1 MNGLFKRKKLTI
13 SKAPSRR
20 SQRVHELFRFAD
32 KFDIILLFIG
42 FLAALVIAVI
52 FPLMLQVYQKIA
64 NIMIDYTKI
73 HSIRTQNGGNFSNS
87 SLFQQGSSGCIHIL
101 NMNVRLHAEIVAVLK
116 WYLLLGFLNIFFYWL
131 CFSCWLT
138 SAERQIRRIRF
149 LLFRHILHQNIGWF
163 DQQSTGSFSNQL
175 IEDLDKMK
183 EGMSDKMI
191 EFISSVTKA
200 VGCLVF
206 SLIKGWK
213 LTLVF
218 ISIAPLIIIA
228 FNITIKSI
236 VKFATKEAKVC
247 ADTNTIVH
255 EVLGAIRTVTAFGG
269 QKNEENRYENGLN
282 KVYKMGIRK
291 GVIIGLCQAV
301 TNTTVGIIFA
311 LAAWYGPYLLRSEC
325 TAYSAGNLIVIFMA
339 SLTSIMCV
347 ATLIPNIEYIA
358 EATGTADVIIQLLEQ
373 KSTIDSA
380 SNTGQTL
387 NTFVGSIEFKHVQFQ
402 FPTRNIEIFKDLNF
416 KIAAGQTV
424 AVVGDTGCGKST
436 IVQLILR
443 FYNTKSGQILIDNH
457 PIESLNLAWLRSKI
471 GTVNQE
477 PVLFPISIEDNIRL
491 GKADATLEEIIQAC
505 QMANIHEFIMNK
517 LDQNYNTIVDEKLSG
532 GERQRLAIARAL
544 IANPKILLLDE
555 ATSALDNTSERIVQQ
570 ALNQA
575 KLGRTTIIIAHRLS
589 TIRNADLIFTM
600 KQNLGIVE
608 IGTHNQLMDNKNH
621 YFELVKAQELTLHT
635 EIPTEHE
642 PNNNNNNLRTT
653 SSSSSI
659 HIDELQLME
668 DINKQSIDKQKTI
681 RRYFCNHRSLV
692 IRLLNFNRPEWI
704 YIVIGIIAAMLVGA
718 TEPVVGIVF
727 SSVYHQYANTD
738 LENQTRQTRNLALII
753 FFLHLIDGVF
763 IWTMIWAFAVSGERL
778 TKRMRLMCFSAILRQ
793 EIGFFDMGQN
803 SVSALTTRLSA
814 DASALK
820 GLSGI
825 RIGVTLQAFGSLL
838 TAIIISFQA
847 GWKLSFVMFCF
858 APLMVLS
865 GLLQGQ
871 SQSKSG
877 KTKSANNWAD
887 QGAQCAAEVFNK
899 IRTVVTLGCE
909 DYFIE
914 KFENAFNNNFSAILS
929 KIHLRAIGYGISNSL
944 IFFLHIT
951 TFTYGS
957 KLVENGEMNVDQV
970 FRIFI
975 VITFAVTAVGQSLS
989 MMPQYSKARTAA
1001 IRIFSLIKRQ
1011 SSIDPSIS
1019 MNKGIILPADQIK
1032 GKIEFKNVYFSYP
1045 MRQKKLVLRDCS
1057 YTCLPHTSSA
1067 LVGKSGY
1074 GKSTAISLLL
1084 RYYDPQKGSILLD
1097 GHDLRDY
1104 NLQWLRSIIS
1114 VVQQEPILFNL
1125 SIRDNI
1131 AYGQLERKV
1140 TDEEIYHVSKLAN
1153 IHDVIVNMPKGY
1165 ETICGSKGS
1174 QLSGGERQRVAIAR
1188 ALLRKPILFLCDEAT
1203 SALDNISEKFVQQAL
1218 DNVQKSVPN
1227 QTSLTIAHRLTT
1239 IQHCDQIFVFNRGRM
1254 SEQGSHESLLEQKHD
1269 YYHLWMNTE
1278 KSQ

>member
-1 MNGLFKRKKLTI
+1 MRFCCQINGFFKRKKLTI
-13 SKAPSRR
+13 SET
-20 SQRVHELFRFAD
+20 SQRRIRKVHELFGFAD
-32 KFDIILLFIG
+32 KFDIILLSIG
-42 FLAALVIAVI
+42 FLAALAIAVI
-52 FPLMLQVYQKIA
+52 FPVMLQVYQKVA
-64 NIMIDYTKI
+64 NIMIDYSKI
-73 HSIRTQNGGNFSNS
+73 KSIHTQNGGNFSNS
-87 SLFQQGSSGCIHIL
+87 SLFQQGSSGCIQIL
-101 NMNVRLHAEIVAVLK
+101 NLNIRPHEEIFAVLK
-116 WYLLLGFLNIFFYWL
+116 WYLILGFLNIFFYWL

-149 LLFRHILHQNIGWF
+149 LLFRHILHENIGWF
-163 DQQSTGSFSNQL
+163 DQQSTGSLSNHL
-175 IEDLDKMK
+175 IEELDKIK

-191 EFISSVTKA
+191 EFISSVA
-200 VGCLVF
+200 RAIGCVVF

-247 ADTNTIVH
+247 AETNTIVH
-255 EVLGAIRTVTAFGG
+255 EVLLLDFV
-269 QKNEENRYENGLN
+269 
-282 KVYKMGIRK
+282 
-291 GVIIGLCQAV
+291 AV

-347 ATLIPNIEYIA
+347 ATLTPNIQYIA
-358 EATGTADVIIQLLEQ
+358 ESIGTFDVILQLLEQ
-373 KSTIDSA
+373 KSTIDSS
-380 SNTGQTL
+380 SNTGQIL
-387 NTFVGSIEFKHVQFQ
+387 NSFVGSIEFKHVQFQ
-402 FPTRNIEIFKDLNF
+402 FPSRNIEVFKDLNF
-416 KIAAGQTV
+416 RIVAGQTV
-424 AVVGDTGCGKST
+424 AIVGDTGCGKST
-436 IVQLILR
+436 IIQLILR
-443 FYNTKSGQILIDNH
+443 FYDPKSGQILIDNH
-457 PIESLNLAWLRSKI
+457 SIESLNLAWLRSNI
-471 GTVNQE
+471 GIVNQE
-477 PVLFPISIEDNIRL
+477 PVLFSISIEDNIRL
-491 GKADATLEEIIQAC
+491 GKEDATLEEIIQAC

-544 IANPKILLLDE
+544 VGNPKILLLDE
-555 ATSALDNTSERIVQQ
+555 ATSALDNASERIVQQ

-589 TIRNADLIFTM
+589 TIRNADLIITM
-600 KQNLGIVE
+600 KHHKGIVE
-608 IGTHNQLMDNKNH
+608 IGTHDQLMHNEDH
-621 YFELVKAQELTLHT
+621 YFQLVKAQELTLNT
-635 EIPTEHE
+635 EIPNEDIISEHE
-642 PNNNNNNLRTT
+642 LNNNNLRTT
-653 SSSSSI
+653 SSLSSSI
-659 HIDELQLME
+659 DLDELQVME
-668 DINKQSIDKQKTI
+668 DINEQSITKPKQN
-681 RRYFCNHRSLV
+681 RRLCCNHRSLV
-692 IRLLNFNRPEWI
+692 IRLLSFNRSEWI
-704 YIVIGIIAAMLVGA
+704 YIIFGTVAAMLAGA
-718 TEPVVGIVF
+718 TEPIVGVIF

-738 LENQTRQTRNLALII
+738 LDNQIQQTRNLALII
-753 FFLHLIDGVF
+753 FFLHLIDGMF

-778 TKRMRLMCFSAILRQ
+778 TKRMRLMAFSAMLRQ
-793 EIGFFDMGQN
+793 EIGFFDMEKN

-825 RIGVTLQAFGSLL
+825 RIGVILQAVGALV
-838 TAIIISFQA
+838 TAIVISFQA
-847 GWKLSFVMFCF
+847 GWKLAFVMFCF
-858 APLMVLS
+858 APLMAFS

-887 QGAQCAAEVFNK
+887 QGAQCATEVFNK
-899 IRTVVTLGCE
+899 IRTVVSLGCE
-909 DYFIE
+909 EYFIE
-914 KFENAFNNNFSAILS
+914 IFENAFNKSFSAFLP

-944 IFFLHIT
+944 IFFLHIA

-957 KLVENGEMNVDQV
+957 KLVENNEMTVDEV

-975 VITFAVTAVGQSLS
+975 VITFAATAVGQN
-989 MMPQYSKARTAA
+989 
-1001 IRIFSLIKRQ
+1001 
-1011 SSIDPSIS
+1011 PSIS
-1019 MNKGIILPADQIK
+1019 TNKGIILTNDQIK
-1032 GKIEFKNVYFSYP
+1032 GRIEFKNVYFSYP
-1045 MRQKKLVLRDCS
+1045 MRQNKLVLRDCS

-1067 LVGKSGY
+1067 LIGKSGY
-1074 GKSTAISLLL
+1074 GKSTVVSLLL
-1084 RYYDPQKGSILLD
+1084 RYYDPRKGSILLD
-1097 GHDLRDY
+1097 GHDLRDF
-1104 NLQWLRSIIS
+1104 NIQWLRSIIG
-1114 VVQQEPILFNL
+1114 VVQQEPVLFNL

-1131 AYGQLERKV
+1131 AYGQLERTV

-1203 SALDNISEKFVQQAL
+1203 AALDNISEKLVQQAL
-1218 DNVQKSVPN
+1218 DNVQRSISN

-1239 IQHCDQIFVFNRGRM
+1239 IQHCDQILVFNRGHI
-1254 SEQGSHESLLEQKHD
+1254 SEQGSHESLLAQKNE
-1269 YYHLWMNTE
+1269 YYRLWMVAEN
-1278 KSQ
+1278 SQS